1 MTAGN
6 LATLIGTF
14 VAVITLGWSVIW
26 SLLRRYLDA
35 RFETSDTKLVSLET
49 TMDAKLD
56 KLESTMGAKMDALES
71 TMGAKM
77 DALESTMGAKMD
89 ALESTMG
96 AKMDALETTVDAK
109 MDALEATVDAKMEAI
124 NTMFKAVDIRFDT
137 VDANHEALVR
147 QMADNNRVIV
157 QAITKLTEDQRQL
170 AESQR
175 QTQALLTQLVPTG
188 TADAP
193 DIN

>member
-14 VAVITLGWSVIW
+14 VAVLTLGWSVIW

-35 RFETSDTKLVSLET
+35 RFETSDTKLVSLE
-49 TMDAKLD
+49 
-56 KLESTMGAKMDALES
+56 STM
-71 TMGAKM
+71 
-77 DALESTMGAKMD
+77 
-89 ALESTMG
+89 
-96 AKMDALETTVDAK
+96 DAK
-109 MDALEATVDAKMEAI
+109 MDALGATMDAKVDVG
-124 NTMFKAVDIRFDT
+124 FKAVDIRFDT

-157 QAITKLTEDQRQL
+157 QAIAKLTESQRQL
-170 AESQR
+170 TEEQRQLKESQR
-175 QTQALLTQLVPTG
+175 QTQALLTQLVPTR
-188 TADAP
+188 TADADAP

>member
-14 VAVITLGWSVIW
+14 VAVLTLGWSVIW

-35 RFETSDTKLVSLET
+35 RFETSDTKLVSLE
-49 TMDAKLD
+49 
-56 KLESTMGAKMDALES
+56 STM
-71 TMGAKM
+71 
-77 DALESTMGAKMD
+77 
-89 ALESTMG
+89 
-96 AKMDALETTVDAK
+96 DAK
-109 MDALEATVDAKMEAI
+109 MDALGAKMDAKVDVG
-124 NTMFKAVDIRFDT
+124 FKAVDIRFDT

-157 QAITKLTEDQRQL
+157 QAIAKLTESQRQL
-170 AESQR
+170 TEEQRQLKESQR
-175 QTQALLTQLVPTG
+175 QTQALLTQLVPTR
-188 TADAP
+188 TADADAP

>member
-14 VAVITLGWSVIW
+14 VAVLTLGWSVIW

-49 TMDAKLD
+49 TM
-56 KLESTMGAKMDALES
+56 GAKMDAL
-71 TMGAKM
+71 GAKM
-77 DALESTMGAKMD
+77 DAK
-89 ALESTMG
+89 
-96 AKMDALETTVDAK
+96 VD
-109 MDALEATVDAKMEAI
+109 VG
-124 NTMFKAVDIRFDT
+124 FKAVDIRFDT
-137 VDANHEALVR
+137 VDANLEALVR

>member
-14 VAVITLGWSVIW
+14 VAVLTLGWSVIW

-49 TMDAKLD
+49 TMDAKMDAL
-56 KLESTMGAKMDALES
+56 GAKMDA
-71 TMGAKM
+71 K
-77 DALESTMGAKMD
+77 
-89 ALESTMG
+89 
-96 AKMDALETTVDAK
+96 VD
-109 MDALEATVDAKMEAI
+109 VG
-124 NTMFKAVDIRFDT
+124 FKAVDIRFDT
-137 VDANHEALVR
+137 VDANLEALVR

>member
-1 MTAGN
+1 MTSGN

-49 TMDAKLD
+49 TMDAKMDAL
-56 KLESTMGAKMDALES
+56 GAKMDA
-71 TMGAKM
+71 K
-77 DALESTMGAKMD
+77 
-89 ALESTMG
+89 
-96 AKMDALETTVDAK
+96 VD
-109 MDALEATVDAKMEAI
+109 VG
-124 NTMFKAVDIRFDT
+124 FKAVDIRFDT

-157 QAITKLTEDQRQL
+157 QAIAKLTESQRQL
-170 AESQR
+170 TEEQRQLKESQR
-175 QTQALLTQLVPTG
+175 QTQALLTQLVPTR
-188 TADAP
+188 TADADAP

>member
-49 TMDAKLD
+49 TMDAKMDAL
-56 KLESTMGAKMDALES
+56 GAKMDA
-71 TMGAKM
+71 K
-77 DALESTMGAKMD
+77 
-89 ALESTMG
+89 
-96 AKMDALETTVDAK
+96 VD
-109 MDALEATVDAKMEAI
+109 VG
-124 NTMFKAVDIRFDT
+124 FKAVDIRFDT
-137 VDANHEALVR
+137 VDANLEALVR

-175 QTQALLTQLVPTG
+175 RTQALLTQLVPTG

>member
-14 VAVITLGWSVIW
+14 VAVLTLGWSVIW

-49 TMDAKLD
+49 TMDAKMD
-56 KLESTMGAKMDALES
+56 KLESTM
-71 TMGAKM
+71 
-77 DALESTMGAKMD
+77 
-89 ALESTMG
+89 
-96 AKMDALETTVDAK
+96 DAK
-109 MDALEATVDAKMEAI
+109 MDALEATVDAKMDALGAKLDAKMDVI
-124 NTMFKAVDIRFDT
+124 NTMFKAIDIRFDT

-157 QAITKLTEDQRQL
+157 QAIAKLTEGQRQLTEDQRQL
-170 AESQR
+170 KESQR
-175 QTQALLTQLVPTG
+175 QTQALLTQLVPTR
-188 TADAP
+188 TADADAP

>member
-56 KLESTMGAKMDALES
+56 KLES

>member
-35 RFETSDTKLVSLET
+35 RFETSDTKLVSLE
-49 TMDAKLD
+49 
-56 KLESTMGAKMDALES
+56 STM
-71 TMGAKM
+71 
-77 DALESTMGAKMD
+77 
-89 ALESTMG
+89 
-96 AKMDALETTVDAK
+96 DAK
-109 MDALEATVDAKMEAI
+109 MDALGAKMDAKVDVG
-124 NTMFKAVDIRFDT
+124 FKAVDIRFDT

-157 QAITKLTEDQRQL
+157 QAIAKLTESQRQL
-170 AESQR
+170 TEEQRQLKESQR
-175 QTQALLTQLVPTG
+175 QTQALLTQLVPTR
-188 TADAP
+188 TADADAP

>member
-14 VAVITLGWSVIW
+14 VAVLTLGWSVIW

-35 RFETSDTKLVSLET
+35 RFETSDTKLVSLE
-49 TMDAKLD
+49 
-56 KLESTMGAKMDALES
+56 STM
-71 TMGAKM
+71 
-77 DALESTMGAKMD
+77 
-89 ALESTMG
+89 
-96 AKMDALETTVDAK
+96 DAK
-109 MDALEATVDAKMEAI
+109 MDALGAKMDAKVDVG
-124 NTMFKAVDIRFDT
+124 FKAVDIRFDT

-188 TADAP
+188 TANAP

>member
-14 VAVITLGWSVIW
+14 VAVLTLGWSVIW

-49 TMDAKLD
+49 TM
-56 KLESTMGAKMDALES
+56 
-71 TMGAKM
+71 
-77 DALESTMGAKMD
+77 GAKMD

-96 AKMDALETTVDAK
+96 AKMDALETTMDAKMDALGAKMDALETTMDAK

>member
-14 VAVITLGWSVIW
+14 VAVLTLGWSVIW

-35 RFETSDTKLVSLET
+35 RFETSDTKLVSLE
-49 TMDAKLD
+49 
-56 KLESTMGAKMDALES
+56 STM
-71 TMGAKM
+71 
-77 DALESTMGAKMD
+77 
-89 ALESTMG
+89 
-96 AKMDALETTVDAK
+96 DAK
-109 MDALEATVDAKMEAI
+109 MDALGAKMDAKVDVG
-124 NTMFKAVDIRFDT
+124 FKAVDIRFDT

-157 QAITKLTEDQRQL
+157 QAIAKLTESQRQL
-170 AESQR
+170 TEEQRQLKESQR

>member
-35 RFETSDTKLVSLET
+35 RFETSDTKLVSLES
-49 TMDAKLD
+49 TMDAKMD
-56 KLESTMGAKMDALES
+56 KLESTM
-71 TMGAKM
+71 
-77 DALESTMGAKMD
+77 
-89 ALESTMG
+89 
-96 AKMDALETTVDAK
+96 DAK
-109 MDALEATVDAKMEAI
+109 MDALEATVDAKMDALGAKLDAKMDVI
-124 NTMFKAVDIRFDT
+124 NTMFKAIDIRFDT

-157 QAITKLTEDQRQL
+157 QAIAELTEGQRKLTEGQRQLTEDQRQL

>member
-14 VAVITLGWSVIW
+14 VAVLTLGWSVIW

-35 RFETSDTKLVSLET
+35 RFETSDTKLVSLE
-49 TMDAKLD
+49 
-56 KLESTMGAKMDALES
+56 STM
-71 TMGAKM
+71 
-77 DALESTMGAKMD
+77 
-89 ALESTMG
+89 
-96 AKMDALETTVDAK
+96 DAK
-109 MDALEATVDAKMEAI
+109 MDALGAKMDAKVDVG
-124 NTMFKAVDIRFDT
+124 FKAIDIRFDT

-175 QTQALLTQLVPTG
+175 QTQALLTQLVPTR
-188 TADAP
+188 TADADAP

>member
-35 RFETSDTKLVSLET
+35 RFETSDTKLVSLE
-49 TMDAKLD
+49 
-56 KLESTMGAKMDALES
+56 STM
-71 TMGAKM
+71 
-77 DALESTMGAKMD
+77 
-89 ALESTMG
+89 
-96 AKMDALETTVDAK
+96 DAK
-109 MDALEATVDAKMEAI
+109 MDALGAKMDAKVDVG
-124 NTMFKAVDIRFDT
+124 FKAVDIRFDT

-157 QAITKLTEDQRQL
+157 QAIAKLTESQRQL
-170 AESQR
+170 TEEQRQLKESQR

>member
-14 VAVITLGWSVIW
+14 VAVLTLGWSVIW

-49 TMDAKLD
+49 TMDAKMDAL
-56 KLESTMGAKMDALES
+56 GAKMDA
-71 TMGAKM
+71 K
-77 DALESTMGAKMD
+77 
-89 ALESTMG
+89 
-96 AKMDALETTVDAK
+96 VD
-109 MDALEATVDAKMEAI
+109 VG
-124 NTMFKAVDIRFDT
+124 FKAVDIRFDT

-157 QAITKLTEDQRQL
+157 QAIAKLTESQRQL
-170 AESQR
+170 TEEQRQLKESQR
-175 QTQALLTQLVPTG
+175 QTQALLTQLVPTR
-188 TADAP
+188 TADADAP